1 MAPLSI
7 LVVDDDAPF
16 RGAVTRVLRAAGHL
30 VDEAGGAVQALRSL
44 RARRPDVLITDIMM
58 PEGDGIELITAAKT
72 AYGGLLIV
80 AISGR
85 GSIGSIDLL
94 TLAGKLGAHAVLNKP
109 FSTDELLLTLDDLL
123 SKPISPAPDLD

>member
-1 MAPLSI
+1 MEPLSI

-16 RGAVTRVLRAAGHL
+16 RGAVARVLRAAGHR

-58 PEGDGIELITAAKT
+58 PEGDGIELITEVKAAH
-72 AYGGLLIV
+72 GGLLIV

-85 GSIGSIDLL
+85 GSIGCVDLL
-94 TLAGKLGAHAVLNKP
+94 ALAGKLGAHAVLDKP
-109 FSTDELLLTLDDLL
+109 FSADELLLTLDGLL

>member
-16 RGAVTRVLRAAGHL
+16 RGAVTRMLRAAGHL
-30 VDEAGGAVQALRSL
+30 VDEAAGAVQALRSL

-58 PEGDGIELITAAKT
+58 PEGDGIELITAVKAT
-72 AYGGLLIV
+72 HGGLLIV

-85 GSIGSIDLL
+85 GSIGSLDLL
-94 TLAGKLGAHAVLNKP
+94 TLAGKLGAHAVLHKP
-109 FSTDELLLTLDDLL
+109 FSGDELLLTLDDLL
-123 SKPISPAPDLD
+123 SKPISAAPELD